1 MIHSL
6 LQKGTGITGD
16 WLSFYLISLG
26 FPLHRIRLSFP
37 LWSTRKTQLP
47 LLGLAKDISS
57 TQKLK
62 CFFCVCG
69 LFCHCDKQNRL
80 DVKHIAT
87 IFLCPYYYY
96 YYHYYYLIYL
106 QLENLKRTSSKKT
119 WGLWHSSYSN
129 SSKTMNILKVF
140 FMIISYN
147 KSNATQLHVTTFN
160 TGIISRISVFPPFI
174 ALWVKIQGVD
184 AVISSVHCETDRQ
197 TFRFSCDCVW
207 VKRATSR
214 RARPK

>member
-1 MIHSL
+1 MIHRL

-26 FPLHRIRLSFP
+26 FLLRRIRLSFP

-57 TQKLK
+57 TQRVKWA
-62 CFFCVCG
+62 VCG
-69 LFCHCDKQNRL
+69 DCFITAINKQTTCQAL
-80 DVKHIAT
+80 CY
-87 IFLCPYYYY
+87 IFLS
-96 YYHYYYLIYL
+96 LFI
-106 QLENLKRTSSKKT
+106 SKWKT
-119 WGLWHSSYSN
+119 KACGVQPFFSN
-129 SSKTMNILKVF
+129 SSKRINVKGFYYMKKIPELLHFHHFITLWM
-140 FMIISYN
+140 
-147 KSNATQLHVTTFN
+147 KSEPIRRLLCAV
-160 TGIISRISVFPPFI
+160 
-174 ALWVKIQGVD
+174 QG
-184 AVISSVHCETDRQ
+184 ETDRQ